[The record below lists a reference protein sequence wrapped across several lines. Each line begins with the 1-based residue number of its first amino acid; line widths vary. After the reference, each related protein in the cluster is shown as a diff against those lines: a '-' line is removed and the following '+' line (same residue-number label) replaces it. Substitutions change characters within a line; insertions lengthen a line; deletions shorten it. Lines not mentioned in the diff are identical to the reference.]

1 MDNRLA
7 MTTKTGK
14 RRRMQ
19 MDEMPS
25 NRPTQFLPV
34 SFVAKDWQV
43 SPRRIRFLLC
53 EGRLKGRLLDNG
65 YWEVAYPYLY
75 LLGTRGSA
83 LKRMQKPE
91 RKPE

>member
-1 MDNRLA
+1 MDNFLA

-14 RRRMQ
+14 RRQ
-19 MDEMPS
+19 VQVDEMPS

-83 LKRMQKPE
+83 LKRMQKQE

>member
-1 MDNRLA
+1 MDNTLSLRTA
-7 MTTKTGK
+7 SGHK
-14 RRRMQ
+14 RRLH

-43 SPRRIRFLLC
+43 SPRRIRFLLG

-83 LKRMQKPE
+83 LKRMQKQE
-91 RKPE
+91 RRTE

>member
-1 MDNRLA
+1 MDNTLSLRTA
-7 MTTKTGK
+7 SGQK
-14 RRRMQ
+14 RRLQ

-43 SPRRIRFLLC
+43 SSRRIRFLLC

-75 LLGTRGSA
+75 LIGTRGCA
-83 LKRMQKPE
+83 LKRMQKQE
-91 RKPE
+91 RKTE

>member
-1 MDNRLA
+1 VDNRLA